1 MRFFS
6 QIVLICSAV
15 VVVIG
20 CRATTSTANS
30 PTGSR
35 LSHPST
41 TTSIDGIVFRPKS
54 RITTISSKVPST
66 FSAAVRDVPIE
77 NENDVMVQL
86 LQRGGATASTVTTNG
101 LPKALAGA
109 IFFAMIEKIVKMTLQ
124 HLNIAYPAQ
133 LGACI
138 VLFVVLCITDAM
150 ISPSLAA
157 TIYTFLTPGAALL
170 AKWFPIFFIP
180 GLVLLPL
187 SPPIGGTADVR
198 TYNTLSV
205 AILSLYVVSLLDPL
219 FLLSHV

>member
-15 VVVIG
+15 VIVIG

-30 PTGSR
+30 PTGSS

-77 NENDVMVQL
+77 NDMMVQL
-86 LQRGGATASTVTTNG
+86 LQRVGATASTVTTNG

-198 TYNTLSV
+198 TYNSLSV